1 MGKKGIL
8 YKYMYGK
15 RDSSLKESSK
25 SHLCGELYDMGY
37 RTRQDL
43 LRHINSKKLP
53 KLPNTSIIQIKY
65 SPKKC
70 IKNAEALKVIKSL
83 KLVFKK
89 IKIIPV
95 GSIRREEKTHSD
107 IDILLIAAAPLPDFN
122 CNNLTLVEGQ
132 SRHQKYIFTLNKTN
146 YLIDV
151 FICTKKELPYMLFHY
166 TGSKQYNIRTRAY
179 VKKKGLLLNQ
189 YGLWKNKKLLYPNIK
204 SEKDLIR
211 KIGISYREPTN
222 RQK

>member
-1 MGKKGIL
+1 MGKKDIL
-8 YKYMYGK
+8 YKYIYEKKGN
-15 RDSSLKESSK
+15 SSK
-25 SHLCGELYDMGY
+25 CKELYDMGY
-37 RTRQDL
+37 RTRRDL

-53 KLPNTSIIQIKY
+53 KLTNTSIIQIKY

-70 IKNAEALKVIKSL
+70 IKNAEALKVITSL

-89 IKIIPV
+89 FKIIPV

-107 IDILLIAAAPLPDFN
+107 IDILLIAAAPLPDFS